1 MSVNGFNPEYRKAD
15 PPVTMGRSNF
25 KVTLGLIPD
34 FTYEK
39 GDGFRIGSVTDGK
52 PAQKAGMQ
60 AGDIIT
66 SMNGKKVSNIYD
78 YMTRL
83 GELKTGDFVD
93 VEAIREGK
101 EIKIKIKL

>member
-1 MSVNGFNPEYRKAD
+1 
-15 PPVTMGRSNF
+15 
-25 KVTLGLIPD
+25 
-34 FTYEK
+34 
-39 GDGFRIGSVTDGK
+39 
-52 PAQKAGMQ
+52 MQ